1 MRPPIRALPVILA
14 LAVAGTLPATAGAE
28 PAPPAPLLSAGQSV
42 AGEYIVV
49 LKDGAGLVADDPL
62 PAFGLAAGEARVR
75 YTYNTAL
82 RGFSASLTDAA
93 LAKVRRHPSVS
104 YVSTNGINHMA
115 ESAAPGTAGSAAP
128 VTQDNPP
135 NWGLDRIDQTNLP
148 LDKKY
153 TYGADGSGVRIYVV
167 DGGIRST
174 HADFGGRV
182 AVSEGHSIFDDGN
195 GTEDCPSNGHGTHVA
210 STAGGTVYGVA
221 KKAILVPVRQFQGC
235 NSSNTDADVVKA
247 TDWVAANAR
256 KPAVANFST
265 GDPDL
270 THPTVDAAIKR
281 LVETGVTVVVAAGNF
296 SKDACQTSP
305 ATTRTAI
312 AVGSFDNTDTFNSG
326 TDWGTCV
333 DFFAPGVNITAANA
347 AGDTGGTA
355 KTGTSMA
362 CPHGAGAAA
371 LYLQGNPT
379 ATPAQVEAALV
390 GAASNVTIKNV
401 PGTGSP
407 SKVLNISSFGGGPV
421 QNDFSVAVSPSA
433 GQVDPG
439 GSATVTVNT
448 AVTSGAAQTVALS
461 ASGLP
466 AGTTASFAPGSV
478 QSGQASTLTLATTAS
493 TPAGSYPVTVTG
505 TGAATRTATYT
516 LTVTGTP
523 PAGDFS
529 LTLSPGTGTVAAGAS
544 VTTTVNT
551 ATTSGGARAVT
562 LTASNG
568 ALAPNGISV
577 AFSPSTVQSG
587 SSATATVTAASTVV
601 PGTYNVTVVGTAGDL
616 RHTAD
621 YTLTVS
627 SDVPPG
633 GRKFTSTQS
642 YFIPDP
648 GTVDSPITV
657 TATGSAASTIGVT
670 VTASHW
676 CGSDLSIAL
685 VSPTGTAY
693 PVKAAT
699 GACANY
705 TGGTYTVA
713 GVSSVAGGVW
723 KLRVTDTKA
732 WNFGNLNGWSLT
744 L

>member
-1 MRPPIRALPVILA
+1 MKPLFRAIPIVVAIGMLGAVPA
-14 LAVAGTLPATAGAE
+14 LASTGSAE
-28 PAPPAPLLSAGQSV
+28 PAPLVSAGKSV
-42 AGEYIVV
+42 VGEYIVV
-49 LKDGAGLVADDPL
+49 LKDNAGLVADDPL
-62 PAFGLAAGEARVR
+62 PAFGLTAAEARVK
-75 YTYNTAL
+75 YTYNVAL
-82 RGFSASLTDAA
+82 RGFAASLTDEA
-93 LAKVRRHPSVS
+93 LARVRRNPAVK

-115 ESAAPGTAGSAAP
+115 ESAAAP

-153 TYGADGSGVRIYVV
+153 TYDADGSGVRIYVV

-281 LVETGVTVVVAAGNF
+281 LVETGVTVVVAAGNW
-296 SKDACQTSP
+296 SKDACLTSP
-305 ATTRTAI
+305 ATTKSAI

-379 ATPAQVEAALV
+379 ATSAQVEAALV
-390 GAASNVTIKNV
+390 NAASNVTIKNV

-407 SKVLNISSFGGGPV
+407 SKVLNISSFGGGTTTH
-421 QNDFSVAVSPSA
+421 DYSLAVSP
-433 GQVDPG
+433 
-439 GSATVTVNT
+439 GS
-448 AVTSGAAQTVALS
+448 
-461 ASGLP
+461 
-466 AGTTASFAPGSV
+466 
-478 QSGQASTLTLATTAS
+478 
-493 TPAGSYPVTVTG
+493 
-505 TGAATRTATYT
+505 
-516 LTVTGTP
+516 
-523 PAGDFS
+523 
-529 LTLSPGTGTVAAGAS
+529 GTVQA
-544 VTTTVNT
+544 
-551 ATTSGGARAVT
+551 
-562 LTASNG
+562 
-568 ALAPNGISV
+568 
-577 AFSPSTVQSG
+577 G
-587 SSATATVTAASTVV
+587 SSATATVSTAVVAGSPTAITLSATGLPSGATASFSASPVTPGASSTLTIATAAST
-601 PGTYNVTVVGTAGDL
+601 PAGTYPVTGTGTGSATHTATYSLTVTGTGPTTGDFSVSLNPSSGSVPAGGTGTFGVSTAVVSGGPETISLTASNGGVGPNGIGVTFSPASVQTGGSATATVTVGATVPAGT
-616 RHTAD
+616 
-621 YTLTVS
+621 YSLTVVAAGS
-627 SDVPPG
+627 VTRTAEYQLTVTTSG
-633 GRKFTSTQS
+633 GRTFRADTDFPIRDNQRIFSPVTS
-642 YFIPDP
+642 
-648 GTVDSPITV
+648 
-657 TATGSAASTIGVT
+657 TATGQAATSVGVRIGLNHTCLEDLGISLVAPGGQVYPLKLSGSGNYPCTPVNGEKTYTATGVNSAASGTWQLRITDYGYGDQGTLDWWSVT
-670 VTASHW
+670 
-676 CGSDLSIAL
+676 L
-685 VSPTGTAY
+685 
-693 PVKAAT
+693 
-699 GACANY
+699 
-705 TGGTYTVA
+705 
-713 GVSSVAGGVW
+713 
-723 KLRVTDTKA
+723 
-732 WNFGNLNGWSLT
+732 
-744 L
+744 